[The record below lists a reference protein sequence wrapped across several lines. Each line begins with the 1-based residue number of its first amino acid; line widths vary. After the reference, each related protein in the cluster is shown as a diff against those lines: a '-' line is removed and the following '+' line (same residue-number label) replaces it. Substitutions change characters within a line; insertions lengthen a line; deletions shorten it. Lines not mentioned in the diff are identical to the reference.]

1 MNIRPFPY
9 VAKGRSLLATLSY
22 SSHFFDRLIAH
33 QFRDLSVSLLREII
47 LLERRKAVR
56 HRTFKGASIEFGG
69 GAIDCTVRNLSEK
82 GATLDVA
89 SSLGIPE
96 KFNLHVK
103 GDHIHKCRLVWR
115 KETRIGVE
123 FD

>member
-1 MNIRPFPY
+1 VTKPDRH
-9 VAKGRSLLATLSY
+9 KRLAEAACRASY
-22 SSHFFDRLIAH
+22 SSHFFDRLIATGSMTC
-33 QFRDLSVSLLREII
+33 QFLREMI

-89 SSLGIPE
+89 SSVGIPD
-96 KFNLHVK
+96 KFNLHLK
-103 GDHIHKCRLVWR
+103 GEHIHKCRLIWR
-115 KETRIGVE
+115 KEARIGVE